1 MKLSTKSLAL
11 LLGCSFLLFGC
22 NSEDTKEVKP
32 KENETVSKQEVDTK
46 TEINQGLR
54 PIEELIYKQVDR
66 RGDDYKDY
74 YYKVYFNHVN
84 KCVTEQHVVQGGYG
98 PAMTSNYLLDGETKQ
113 PMCGKSIEEVKALF
127 QVKEKSNDLTKG

>member
-1 MKLSTKSLAL
+1 MKLSAKSLAL

-22 NSEDTKEVKP
+22 SSEDTKEVKS
-32 KENETVSKQEVDTK
+32 KENVTVNKQEMDKETESKQELK
-46 TEINQGLR
+46 

-84 KCVTEQHVVQGGYG
+84 KCITEQHVVQGGYG
-98 PAMTSNYLLDGETKQ
+98 SAMTSNYLLDSETKQ
-113 PMCGKSIEEVKALF
+113 PMCGKSIEEAKALF
-127 QVKEKSNDLTKG
+127 RVKEKSNDLNKG

>member
-1 MKLSTKSLAL
+1 MKRSTKSLAL

-22 NSEDTKEVKP
+22 SSEDVKEVKP
-32 KENETVSKQEVDTK
+32 KENVTVNKQEMDK
-46 TEINQGLR
+46 ETEDNQELK

-98 PAMTSNYLLDGETKQ
+98 PAMTSNYLLDVETKQ
-113 PMCGKSIEEVKALF
+113 PMCGKSLEEAKALF
-127 QVKEKSNDLTKG
+127 QVKKNKNVLNKG